1 MSLDLRLVPAALAVW
16 AVALVGLHLGWFATA
31 LCGVAAVVTAVWSA
45 LLVVRRGTGR
55 LASGV
60 LAASVLAGAAAVVVT
75 SHAYP
80 AATHPLREL
89 AARGATATVKL
100 TLSEDPRP
108 LRTKGYGGR
117 PAGADQVAVRA
128 RLNAVQ
134 ERDGWVE
141 RGGGVL
147 LLASAAT
154 WAKLL
159 PEQEVTATGALIVPR
174 GGDFT
179 VAVLRVRGPPIA
191 VGPAPGWQTAAE
203 QVRNGLRDASQVL
216 SAELAGLLPA
226 LVVGDTSAL
235 SPRVVEEFQASG
247 LAHLLAVSGANLAI
261 VCGAVLLLFRLLS
274 AGPRMAGAAAAL
286 ALVCFVVLARP
297 EPSVLRAAAMGGVTL
312 LALVLGRKGS
322 ALPALA
328 GAVIVLLLF
337 DPSLATTPGFAL
349 SVLATSALVVLAPRW
364 AGALRDR
371 GVPVGLAEAIAV
383 PAAAQLATA
392 PVIAAISGQISLV
405 AIPAN
410 LLAAPVVAPATV
422 LGVLAAV
429 ASTVHESI
437 AEFLVHLAGP
447 EVWWLITVG
456 RHAAA
461 VPDNGIAWPAGV
473 LGGLLLTALLVV
485 LVVLWRSPRFRILLV
500 LGVVALLL
508 VTVPAKL
515 ISPQWP
521 VRGWAAVACDV
532 GQGDAVVLAVAEP
545 GRAVLVDTGPEP
557 LAVNA
562 CLDRLDVDRIP
573 LVVLSHLHADH
584 IGGLAA
590 VLAERSVGAV
600 AVGPLREPAW
610 AMKEVRKTVEEAG
623 VALIELGRDQRME
636 WPGLVL
642 EVLAPLRSPEPRT
655 SETPLS
661 GTVVNDSSLV
671 LRAHTAAGRVL
682 LTGDIELSTQAEL
695 LASTVDLSAEVLKVP
710 HHGSRYSLPRFL
722 AAVRPRVAL
731 ICVGSG
737 NDYGH
742 PSPLV
747 LQALADVRVLRT
759 DQDGDVAVLS
769 TQDGLATARRGEPRP
784 PPRR

>member
-1 MSLDLRLVPAALAVW
+1 MIPAQLDIRLVPAAVAVW
-16 AVALVGLHLGWFATA
+16 AVALVGLHLGWLATV
-31 LCGVAAVVTAVWSA
+31 LCGVLAAAFAFLAVW
-45 LLVVRRGTGR
+45 RGTGAWANG
-55 LASGV
+55 L

-75 SHAYP
+75 SHALP

-89 AARGATATVKL
+89 ASKGATATIRA

-108 LRTKGYGGR
+108 LRTKGYAGR

-128 RLNAVQ
+128 RLSD
-134 ERDGWVE
+134 EP
-141 RGGGVL
+141 GGSVL
-147 LLASAAT
+147 LLAPAVAWSA
-154 WAKLL
+154 LL
-159 PEQEVTATGALIVPR
+159 PEQEVTATGALIMPR

-191 VGPAPGWQTAAE
+191 VGPAPSWQTAADG
-203 QVRNGLRDASQVL
+203 VRAGLRDAAKVL
-216 SAELAGLLPA
+216 SPELAGLLPA
-226 LVVGDTSAL
+226 LVVGDTAGL
-235 SPRVVEEFQASG
+235 SPRVVEEFRLSG

-261 VCGAVLLLFRLLS
+261 VCGAVLLLFRLLT
-274 AGPRMAGAAAAL
+274 AGPRLSGLAAVL
-286 ALVCFVVLARP
+286 ALVGFVVLARP
-297 EPSVLRAAAMGGVTL
+297 EPSVLRAAVMGGVTL

-322 ALPALA
+322 AIPALA

-337 DPSLATTPGFAL
+337 DPGLANTAGFAL
-349 SVLATSALVVLAPRW
+349 SVLATAALVILAPRW
-364 AGALRDR
+364 AAALRDR

-392 PVIAAISGQISLV
+392 PLIAALSGEISLV

-422 LGVLAAV
+422 FGVLAALV
-429 ASTVHESI
+429 STVHEGA
-437 AEFLVHLAGP
+437 AELLVHLAGP

-456 RHAAA
+456 RRAAA
-461 VPDNGIAWPAGV
+461 VPDSGVPWPSGV
-473 LGGLLLTALLVV
+473 LGGLLLAALLVV
-485 LVVLWRSPRFRILLV
+485 VVLLLRSRRFRIVLV
-500 LGVVALLL
+500 LGVVVLVLTAVPVKLL
-508 VTVPAKL
+508 K
-515 ISPQWP
+515 PQWP
-521 VRGWAAVACDV
+521 ADGWAAVACDV

-562 CLDRLDVDRIP
+562 CLDRLGVDRVP
-573 LVVLSHLHADH
+573 VVVLSHLHADH

-610 AMKEVRKTVEEAG
+610 AMKEVRDTVAAAG
-623 VALIELGRDQRME
+623 VPLIELSRGQRLE
-636 WPGLVL
+636 WPGLAL
-642 EVLAPLRSPEPRT
+642 EVLAPLRSPAPRT
-655 SETPLS
+655 SETPLP
-661 GTVVNDSSLV
+661 GTVVNDASLV
-671 LRAHTAAGRVL
+671 LRAHTPAGRML
-682 LTGDIELSTQAEL
+682 LTGDIELATQAEL
-695 LASTVDLSAEVLKVP
+695 LASTVDVSADVLKVP

-722 AAVRPRVAL
+722 GAVRPRVAL
-731 ICVGSG
+731 ICVGAG

-747 LQALADVRVLRT
+747 LHSLAGVRVLRT
-759 DQDGDVAVLS
+759 DLDGDVAVLA
-769 TQDGLATARRGEPRP
+769 TRDGLATARRGEPRP